1 MHRWISG
8 IAVAVVL
15 LCVGVGC
22 GGGSGDTTPE
32 ITKAQ
37 FVKKA
42 NFICAD
48 FNRERYAA
56 AEKEFNPKQRHGS
69 HAVGSPATE
78 ALETELEELGE
89 KLVKEVVIPSL
100 RKQLEKLES
109 LGLPSGDEAK
119 VEKILQNFDKGT
131 AELEE
136 EGYKGILGDQF
147 DDFDEESDAYG
158 LKCSFNTA

>member
-1 MHRWISG
+1 VYRWISG

-15 LCVGVGC
+15 LGVGVGC

-56 AEKEFNPKQRHGS
+56 AEKEYNPKQRQGS
-69 HAVGSPATE
+69 HTVGSPATK
-78 ALETELEELGE
+78 ALEAELEEVGE
-89 KLVKEVVIPSL
+89 ELVRDVVIPSL
-100 RKQLEKLES
+100 RKELEKLES
-109 LGLPSGDEAK
+109 LGMPSGDEAQ
-119 VEKILQNFDKGT
+119 VEKILQSFDKGT
-131 AELEE
+131 QEIEE
-136 EGYKGILGDQF
+136 EGYKGALGNQF
-147 DDFDEESDAYG
+147 DDFDAESKAYG
-158 LKCSFNTA
+158 LKCSFT